1 MIFTKFGQYVGQGEY
16 NYKAPASH
24 VPTIWGQCCRQRDNQ
39 LGLRLLMATGVN
51 SISIDFARIDNR
63 KYLYT
68 ETKHQ
73 FHPYELGLLEKWWKH
88 KNFSPQ

>member
-51 SISIDFARIDNR
+51 SISID
-63 KYLYT
+63 
-68 ETKHQ
+68 
-73 FHPYELGLLEKWWKH
+73 LLESTTENTYIRKQSTSFTH
-88 KNFSPQ
+88 TN